1 MPIAE
6 AKIAPP
12 SLRHSLVDRPRIT
25 QAIDKG
31 ADALLT
37 VFEAP
42 AGYGK
47 TTAMRSWCATQ
58 NAGLMWVTLDSGD
71 DDPARMWTYI
81 ATAVERIRPGLA
93 HPVLRRLED
102 QVSPVEHAVDE
113 LLTLLGRSRE
123 PAILVLDDLH
133 TVTNQDALG
142 SIDRALRH
150 MPENVRVLIG
160 TRVGPPLAIPRLR
173 AAQQLTELRASDLA
187 FTVGE
192 AHTLLVE
199 RQGLELTTNQVA
211 SLVERTQGWPA
222 MLVLT
227 GIWLRGVDDPASS
240 VVRFNGEQR
249 FVADYLSTEVLG
261 ALDDERRGF
270 LLGIAVLGHFTPELC
285 DAALE
290 RTDSARMIDDLERA
304 GLFVARLEHGHWS
317 RIHPLFA
324 EYARLALASTEPGA
338 AARIHHNAAR
348 WLAPRWPTEAM
359 EHAAAAGE
367 PAMVAELLAA
377 QHLSLIR
384 SGAGRTLLRW
394 ARTLSD
400 DDLIA
405 FPEVA
410 VAAAITSLLMS
421 SGMMERHRYL
431 GLAQRAIGENR
442 TSVDGYVAA
451 VALIAS
457 TLALEGGV
465 TDAVDTGRRVVG
477 VTHESF
483 DELVDGALTAYGR
496 ALYFAGATDEA
507 RDAALRALAHLDVG
521 RRAPTAIHAHATLAL
536 VAVEQGRLSSAR
548 SHVDAAKS
556 VVDRIVTSRTW
567 LGANVSA
574 ASGALLLAAGQPSEA
589 CRQLASAE
597 RYFRDDLP
605 TVHHTWLLLLLAR
618 AYVGQGRL
626 DEASETARIA
636 NDALAELPDVGILG
650 ALAEGTDQA
659 IALAGERAH
668 AGDLLAAPSEAEL
681 TVLRLL
687 SDGLSVREIGARL
700 FVSENTVRTHRRA
713 LYRKLGVHSRQE
725 AIARASA
732 LALLDEEKSPG

>member
-1 MPIAE
+1 
-6 AKIAPP
+6 
-12 SLRHSLVDRPRIT
+12 
-25 QAIDKG
+25 
-31 ADALLT
+31 
-37 VFEAP
+37 
-42 AGYGK
+42 
-47 TTAMRSWCATQ
+47 
-58 NAGLMWVTLDSGD
+58 
-71 DDPARMWTYI
+71 
-81 ATAVERIRPGLA
+81 
-93 HPVLRRLED
+93 
-102 QVSPVEHAVDE
+102 
-113 LLTLLGRSRE
+113 
-123 PAILVLDDLH
+123 
-133 TVTNQDALG
+133 
-142 SIDRALRH
+142 
-150 MPENVRVLIG
+150 
-160 TRVGPPLAIPRLR
+160 
-173 AAQQLTELRASDLA
+173 
-187 FTVGE
+187 
-192 AHTLLVE
+192 
-199 RQGLELTTNQVA
+199 
-211 SLVERTQGWPA
+211 

-507 RDAALRALAHLDVG
+507 RDQPHCVPWLISMWGSAHRRLSTHMQRSRWWPSSRAGSRRHEVTWTRPRASLIGSSRAAPGWVRTCLQRREPCCSRQGSRRRPAGSSPERRALLPRRPSH
-521 RRAPTAIHAHATLAL
+521 RAPHLAP
-536 VAVEQGRLSSAR
+536 V
-548 SHVDAAKS
+548 
-556 VVDRIVTSRTW
+556 
-567 LGANVSA
+567 
-574 ASGALLLAAGQPSEA
+574 AAGQGVRRPGTSGRGVGDRPH
-589 CRQLASAE
+589 RQRRS
-597 RYFRDDLP
+597 
-605 TVHHTWLLLLLAR
+605 
-618 AYVGQGRL
+618 
-626 DEASETARIA
+626 
-636 NDALAELPDVGILG
+636 
-650 ALAEGTDQA
+650 
-659 IALAGERAH
+659 
-668 AGDLLAAPSEAEL
+668 
-681 TVLRLL
+681 
-687 SDGLSVREIGARL
+687 
-700 FVSENTVRTHRRA
+700 RRA
-713 LYRKLGVHSRQE
+713 
-725 AIARASA
+725 ARRRNPRRAR
-732 LALLDEEKSPG
+732 GGY